1 MSIIDRLSFGLRNKM
16 PLILQTEL
24 AECGLACLGMVAGF
38 YGLRTD
44 LATLRHRYAV
54 SQKGATLAQLMQT
67 AEAMSLQ
74 SRPLKAPLAS
84 LGSLRLPAI
93 LHWNFNH
100 FVVLKS
106 IDARGAVIHDP
117 GLGIRRIGMDEL
129 SRAFTGV
136 ALELWPG
143 RDFMP
148 RTEQQRISLRQLFGS
163 IQGLRRSIAQILMLA
178 LALEVFAVAAP
189 LFMQWVIDKVIVS
202 ADRGLLLTLAVGFW
216 LVMLLQQLT
225 GTARSWVIMF
235 ISTTL
240 NIQWR
245 ANVFAHM
252 LRLPASYFEK
262 RHVGDVVSR
271 FSSIDQIQHTLTGSF
286 VEAVLDGLM
295 TVLTLV
301 LMYLYSPALA
311 SIAVA
316 ATLLYGLMRWAWYLP
331 LRHATEE
338 QIIHAAKQSTH
349 FLESVR
355 GIKTV
360 KLFQRQDQRRA
371 SWLALLVDQINADLR
386 TQKLQILFKLAN
398 GLLFGTENVLIVA
411 LGAKLVLDGH
421 FTVGVLTAFIAY
433 KTMFDG
439 RVGSLIDKLFDFK
452 MLQVQAERVADIVLT
467 DTESA
472 HGLIDAGDELA
483 SAPSIKVVDLR
494 FRYSEQ
500 EPYVLNGISFE
511 VKAGESLAICGPS
524 GCGKSTLLNLLLGML
539 PLTEGDILIDG
550 LSIRRLGVEGL
561 RKIVGAV
568 LQDDVLFAGSIGD
581 NIAFFDAQPSRERIE
596 ACAALAAV
604 AEDIERMP
612 MRYNSLVGDMGTVLS
627 GGQKQRVLLA
637 RAFYKRPR
645 MLLLDE
651 ATSHLDVNNEQRV
664 NAAVRG
670 MNITRIMVAHRKET
684 LATADRII
692 TLSGGRILE
701 NTSLDQS
708 GEEPPNSHA
717 APQPTQPLRTLP

>member
-1 MSIIDRLSFGLRNKM
+1 MSIIDHLSFGLRNKL
-16 PLILQTEL
+16 PLILQTEMT
-24 AECGLACLGMVAGF
+24 ECGLACLGMIAGF

-44 LATLRHRYAV
+44 LATLRNRYAI

-67 AEAMSLQ
+67 AEGMGLQ
-74 SRPLKAPLAS
+74 SRPLKAPLES
-84 LGSLRLPAI
+84 LESLRLPAI

-100 FVVLKS
+100 FVVLES
-106 IDARGAVIHDP
+106 INARGAVIHDP
-117 GLGIRRIGMDEL
+117 GFGIRHVGMDEL
-129 SRAFTGV
+129 SRAYTGV

-143 RDFMP
+143 RDFKP
-148 RTEQQRISLRQLFGS
+148 RVEQQKVSLRQLFGT
-163 IQGLRRSIAQILMLA
+163 IRGLARSITQILLLA
-178 LALEVFAVAAP
+178 LALEVFAVVSP
-189 LFMQWVIDKVIVS
+189 FFMQWVIDKVIVS
-202 ADRGLLLTLAVGFW
+202 ADRDLLLTLAAGFW
-216 LVMLLQQLT
+216 LVMVLQQLT

-235 ISTTL
+235 MSTTL

-245 ANVFAHM
+245 ANVFSHL
-252 LRLPASYFEK
+252 LRLPVSYFEK

-271 FSSIDQIQHTLTGSF
+271 FSSIDLIQRTLTGSF

-295 TVLTLV
+295 TVLTLG
-301 LMYLYSPALA
+301 LMYIYSPQLG
-311 SIAVA
+311 SIAVV
-316 ATLLYGLMRWAWYLP
+316 TMLLYGLIRWAWYQP

-386 TQKLQILFKLAN
+386 TQKMQILFKLAN
-398 GLLFGTENVLIVA
+398 GVLFGSENVLIVA

-421 FTVGVLTAFIAY
+421 FTVGVLTAFMAY
-433 KTMFDG
+433 KTMFDS
-439 RVGSLIDKLFDFK
+439 RVGSLIDKVFEFQ

-467 DTESA
+467 DIEPA
-472 HGLIDAGDELA
+472 HGLIEAEDELPQ
-483 SAPSIKVVDLR
+483 APSIKVVDLR

-500 EPYVLNGISFE
+500 EPYVLDGINFE

-524 GCGKSTLLNLLLGML
+524 GCGKSTLLNLLLGIL
-539 PLTEGDILIDG
+539 PMTEGDILIDG
-550 LSIRRLGVEGL
+550 VSIRRLGVEGL

-581 NIAFFDAQPSRERIE
+581 NIAFFDAQPDRERIE

-645 MLLLDE
+645 ILFLDE

-670 MNITRIMVAHRKET
+670 MHITRIMVAHRKET
-684 LATADRII
+684 LATADRVI
-692 TLSGGRILE
+692 TLSGGRIVE
-701 NTSLDQS
+701 NTALDTSDEKLPWQ
-708 GEEPPNSHA
+708 NSYG
-717 APQPTQPLRTLP
+717 TN